1 MTVFVRCGIIKKRQR
16 IPHVLD
22 QLGFAMQLE
31 KKDVAEKHIDAK
43 DLSEEKLVNAIE
55 DMNRTYAAKKRNA
68 DMISEKIRTG
78 GGVGEAV
85 RLIGNIIGG
94 SG

>member
-1 MTVFVRCGIIKKRQR
+1 
-16 IPHVLD
+16 
-22 QLGFAMQLE
+22 MQLE

-55 DMNRTYAAKKRNA
+55 DMNRTYTAKKRNA

>member
-1 MTVFVRCGIIKKRQR
+1 
-16 IPHVLD
+16 
-22 QLGFAMQLE
+22 MQLE

-94 SG
+94 SGWSYLIIQFPVTACYLQIYVL